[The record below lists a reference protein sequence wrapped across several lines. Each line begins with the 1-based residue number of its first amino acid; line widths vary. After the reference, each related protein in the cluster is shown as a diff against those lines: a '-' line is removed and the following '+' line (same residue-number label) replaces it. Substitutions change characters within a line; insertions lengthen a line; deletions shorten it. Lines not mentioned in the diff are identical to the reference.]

1 MTLFISHDN
10 IYDVH
15 YNVQDVHDNMNN
27 RERRKVQEI
36 IISRK
41 FHVLASYLKILIP
54 FFLFFH
60 FLLVPLRFQ
69 HATHFLIVHFAFL
82 KQLISVL

>member
-1 MTLFISHDN
+1 MNLFISHDN
-10 IYDVH
+10 THDVH

-41 FHVLASYLKILIP
+41 FYAS
-54 FFLFFH
+54 
-60 FLLVPLRFQ
+60 
-69 HATHFLIVHFAFL
+69 
-82 KQLISVL
+82 